1 MVTVPGYFAPVS
13 AQASPHPHQR
23 WSFVVFLVIT
33 VLTGVRRISLWFWF
47 AFLCRLAML
56 TGFSAALTR
65 LKHGFSC
72 VWPENEP
79 LMKTLHLRDSGS
91 SPEFSLG
98 ADSRVHRKPTVQ
110 GCAAEKADPL
120 GSRAGSGLGL
130 VLNSCWSAQFRGQLL
145 SATGQP
151 CIVYATCC
159 FETCRKG

>member
-1 MVTVPGYFAPVS
+1 
-13 AQASPHPHQR
+13 
-23 WSFVVFLVIT
+23 
-33 VLTGVRRISLWFWF
+33 
-47 AFLCRLAML
+47 
-56 TGFSAALTR
+56 
-65 LKHGFSC
+65 
-72 VWPENEP
+72 
-79 LMKTLHLRDSGS
+79 MKTLHLRDSGS

-159 FETCRKG
+159 FETFARASLAPSTKWKSQEGRRRLSCWPVSPDAQHHACLRCVPGGCSPPAGTRKRRVTVEVPTDLG